1 MTIQANP
8 GIDFAQAQKGYRDI
22 ASARREARGQLR
34 EALTR
39 RAQANFQAAKGNAV
53 AFAKYRSAG
62 KAVEESKILAKAD
75 AANHVLDAEMAD
87 VDVKTAQAR
96 LDELEGERSSL
107 RQLADW
113 TREESGS

>member
-1 MTIQANP
+1 VIAQPNP
-8 GIDFAQAQKGYRDI
+8 GITFEAAQRGYHDI
-22 ASARREARGQLR
+22 AAARRKARDQLS

-39 RAQANFQAAKGNAV
+39 RAQSNFQAAKANAV
-53 AFAKYRSAG
+53 AFAKYRAAG
-62 KAVEESKILAKAD
+62 KPVEESKILAKAD
-75 AANHVLDAEMAD
+75 SANHVLDADMAD